1 MRNLRQVIKQAEK
14 EKTAIGHFNISN
26 LEQLKAIARAAQKLD
41 LPVII
46 GVSEGERE
54 YIGIH
59 HVRDLIDSYNKEHGS
74 ASADSDEGFWLFL
87 NADHTHSLDGV
98 KEATNAGFDEILF
111 DGGKL
116 SIEENIL
123 ETKRAVKMAKPGL
136 MFWKKNI
143 LVEGELGYIGS
154 ASEVRKGIPEGAAI
168 RPEDLTKP
176 EDAVRFVKATGVD
189 LLAPAVGNIHGML
202 ALPSSRAQAEGSSAE
217 GFKYSDPALDIER
230 IRAIKRAVKIPL
242 VLHGASGNTD
252 EDVRAA
258 IEAGISIVHIST
270 ELRAAW
276 RKNLEKDFKEQPD
289 EVAPYKLMPEVIEA
303 MEELVEKKLRL
314 FNKL

>member
-1 MRNLRQVIKQAEK
+1 MRNLKQVIEEAEK
-14 EKTAIGHFNISN
+14 SRTAIGHFNISN

-74 ASADSDEGFWLFL
+74 PSPDGDEGFLLFL
-87 NADHTHSLDGV
+87 NADHTHSLDKV
-98 KEATNAGFDEILF
+98 KDAASSGFDEILF
-111 DGGKL
+111 DGGKF

-123 ETKRAVKMAKPGL
+123 ETKRAVKIAKPGL
-136 MFWKKNI
+136 RFWKKNI

-154 ASEVRKGIPEGAAI
+154 ASEVRKGIPEGVAI

-176 EDAVRFVKATGVD
+176 EDAARFVKATGVD
-189 LLAPAVGNIHGML
+189 LLAPAVGNIHGMF
-202 ALPSSRAQAEGSSAE
+202 ANAP
-217 GFKYSDPALDIER
+217 DPALDIER
-230 IRAIKRAVKIPL
+230 IRAIKKAVGIPL

-252 EDVRAA
+252 KDIRAA
-258 IEAGISIVHIST
+258 IDAGVSVVHIST

-276 RKNLEKDFKEQPD
+276 RKNLEKDFKKQPD

-303 MEELVEKKLRL
+303 MEKLVEEKLRL
-314 FNKL
+314 FSKI